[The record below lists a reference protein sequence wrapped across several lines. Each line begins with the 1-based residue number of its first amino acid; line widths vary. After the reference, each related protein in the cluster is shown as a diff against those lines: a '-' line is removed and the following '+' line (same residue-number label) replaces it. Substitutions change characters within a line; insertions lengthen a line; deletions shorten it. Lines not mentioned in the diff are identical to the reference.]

1 MTPAAVCFDYRGTL
15 IDHRTDRQISGMMR
29 LLNLLEEKKVT
40 LAVVSRFPAPL
51 LQKRLGRLKAYFG
64 AHVFSSSEGTK
75 LACIRSFATRIG
87 VTDLSRIC
95 FVDDKP
101 ANLIPVARG
110 SSVRVIGFKGSN
122 KYPETAGACKEAG
135 IPFAGSAEQ
144 LEQVIL
150 KE

>member
-1 MTPAAVCFDYRGTL
+1 MLPEAVCFDYRGTL
-15 IDHRTDRQISGMMR
+15 VDHRTDREISGMTA
-29 LLNLLEEKKVT
+29 LLDSLQKRKVR
-40 LAVVSRFPAPL
+40 LAVVSRFPAPML
-51 LQKRLGRLKAYFG
+51 EERLGRLKVYFG
-64 AHVFSSSEGTK
+64 EHVFSSSSSTK
-75 LACIRSFATRIG
+75 LDCIRAFADNIG

-101 ANLIPVARG
+101 ANLLPVARG

-144 LEQVIL
+144 LEQIIL